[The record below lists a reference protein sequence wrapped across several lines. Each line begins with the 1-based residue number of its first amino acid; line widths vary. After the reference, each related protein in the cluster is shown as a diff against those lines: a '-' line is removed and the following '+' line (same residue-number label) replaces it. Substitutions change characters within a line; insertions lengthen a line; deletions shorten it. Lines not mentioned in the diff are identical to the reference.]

1 MAAGSLKEVIEQAK
15 KVLGD
20 KAKIPDPKDDPK
32 KLKDD
37 FEKAF
42 DKLDV
47 ARGNVESELLGVENA
62 ISAYKNGQK
71 QNAAVYQRA
80 DFSLNEK
87 SKDDAKKIKLAQKL
101 FSDYFATAQSAADKE
116 MKALDELDKHVI
128 QLSKYKPSLT

>member
-1 MAAGSLKEVIEQAK
+1 MAGSLKEVIEQAK

-37 FEKAF
+37 FDKAF

-47 ARGNVESELLGVENA
+47 ARGNVESELLAVENA

-80 DFSLNEK
+80 DFDLNEK